1 MLNHD
6 DTGRNDAWLV
16 SETAAAMRDLA
27 GTVTEAPPLRR
38 PDTATAH
45 CAHEPRR
52 WIRWTA
58 PLAAA
63 AAIVVVAVS
72 LGLAKGSPDG
82 GKAGNVR
89 HTAPTAAPAASAV
102 PVESGGP
109 AIAAGPVATAG
120 PSGTPRYYVAI
131 KQLNDHIDSSGQRTD
146 IVVGDTVTGQALVT
160 FTPPPGVVFQTVT
173 GDADD
178 RTFVVFATESS
189 TVRGAVPIKGVVP
202 AADTVATG
210 SWYMVRLAPGEAA
223 SLTRLPIKPVTVN
236 GSAKY
241 GPALDQLFSS
251 FSSAVSGSGAELAV
265 PEKSP
270 RSFTVKVFS
279 VISGQL
285 LHAWTTS
292 DSSAVADSSLTWID
306 GDRKLAM
313 FRRTQTWAAKSV
325 ADDRTTDTVAV
336 LPASGPASGDLLAD
350 STIVWSLTTDG
361 LNPAQ
366 VTTLESCAGPGEG
379 GPPAISADGK
389 TFTCVT
395 QAAGFPVEHASFLT
409 YPLAAGTTAS
419 VQATSAYEMTATGLH
434 SPAVL
439 WTSPSGGTAIGALVP
454 YANTAAAPVA
464 SMKIGAISHGTFT
477 PLRFPAS
484 LTAPLQ
490 PGTPFLIAF

>member
-6 DTGRNDAWLV
+6 DPGRNDAWLV

-38 PDTATAH
+38 PATATAH
-45 CAHEPRR
+45 RAHEPRR

-82 GKAGNVR
+82 GKPGNVR

-120 PSGTPRYYVAI
+120 PGGTPRYYVVI
-131 KQLNDHIDSSGQRTD
+131 RQLNDYIESSGQRTD

-160 FTPPPGVVFQTVT
+160 FTPPPGVEFQSVT

-189 TVRGAVPIKGVVP
+189 TLRGAVPVKGVVP

-210 SWYMVRLAPGEAA
+210 SWYAVRLAPGEAA

-251 FSSAVSGSGAELAV
+251 FGSVVSGSGAELAV
-265 PEKSP
+265 PERSP
-270 RSFTVKVFS
+270 RCRRKRTA
-279 VISGQL
+279 GQ
-285 LHAWTTS
+285 A
-292 DSSAVADSSLTWID
+292 
-306 GDRKLAM
+306 R
-313 FRRTQTWAAKSV
+313 
-325 ADDRTTDTVAV
+325 DRT
-336 LPASGPASGDLLAD
+336 
-350 STIVWSLTTDG
+350 WR
-361 LNPAQ
+361 N
-366 VTTLESCAGPGEG
+366 
-379 GPPAISADGK
+379 
-389 TFTCVT
+389 
-395 QAAGFPVEHASFLT
+395 
-409 YPLAAGTTAS
+409 
-419 VQATSAYEMTATGLH
+419 
-434 SPAVL
+434 
-439 WTSPSGGTAIGALVP
+439 
-454 YANTAAAPVA
+454 
-464 SMKIGAISHGTFT
+464 
-477 PLRFPAS
+477 R
-484 LTAPLQ
+484 
-490 PGTPFLIAF
+490 